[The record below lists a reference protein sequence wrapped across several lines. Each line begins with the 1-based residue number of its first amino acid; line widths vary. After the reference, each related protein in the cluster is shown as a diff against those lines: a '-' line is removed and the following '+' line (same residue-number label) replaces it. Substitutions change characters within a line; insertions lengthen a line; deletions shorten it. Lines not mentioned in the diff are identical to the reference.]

1 MHTNASRGGL
11 ALGVLLVLG
20 GVVGW
25 SEPVAPEAG
34 SADAAPP
41 QHAAEHAGA
50 EPAAAESAE
59 PHPVPPARV
68 LSARSGETPRGATR
82 LVFETSRP
90 VEYLIV
96 ELPEEN
102 GFEVHLMETDAGRLP
117 EPLGVTDARVAG
129 VAFRA
134 GPSGVVARV
143 AGRDERLQAR
153 AFRLENPSRVVVD
166 VFTAS
171 TAAAA
176 RAPAAQPAVAAKSAK
191 IEPPDL
197 HEAIPAPEFGGEALA
212 SSDAGHG
219 AGHGGTEADPHVD
232 GPEVGGTAGDARAEP
247 ADAVPAEDF
256 EALLAWIT
264 GLKLDARALEL
275 SESEEERSRYRRQ
288 LGLLLAERG
297 LVGEAKT
304 LLENA
309 VSSEGYDP
317 ATAFADSVL
326 LAELH
331 LESGDVDAA
340 SAIAEALS
348 AGKRTAPER
357 LQLARIL
364 IDCRFPDL
372 ARMHLEEAV
381 PNLTGRPRVEAQLL
395 LARAYW
401 DRRDAAKAHDWV
413 AKLTESKHTPPDLL
427 GPALV
432 LQADCLWA
440 MERAKDAENLYRRA
454 LALTLTDEEA
464 SWATLQLGNLAH
476 RAGRVTDAM
485 DHYRRA
491 KETWPETF
499 YGAQAEWFLR
509 VSERSEQV
517 REAGVVRDRG

>member
-1 MHTNASRGGL
+1 MHTNAFRGGF
-11 ALGVLLVLG
+11 ALGVVLALCG
-20 GVVGW
+20 PAAS
-25 SEPVAPEAG
+25 SEPVHDETAPAETVHVEAV
-34 SADAAPP
+34 P
-41 QHAAEHAGA
+41 AETVSPDRA
-50 EPAAAESAE
+50 SL
-59 PHPVPPARV
+59 V
-68 LSARSGETPRGATR
+68 SARSGETPRGATR
-82 LVFETSRP
+82 LVFEVSRP
-90 VEYLIV
+90 VEYLTV

-102 GFEVHLMETDAGRLP
+102 GFEIHLLETATESLP
-117 EPLGVTDARVAG
+117 QALGVADARIAG
-129 VAFRA
+129 VTFRA
-134 GPSGVVARV
+134 GPQGIVARV
-143 AGRDERLQAR
+143 AGKDESLVAR
-153 AFRLENPSRVVVD
+153 AFRLEDPPRVVVD
-166 VFTAS
+166 VS
-171 TAAAA
+171 TPSQAAAA
-176 RAPAAQPAVAAKSAK
+176 KAAPAAPAVATKPAKVES
-191 IEPPDL
+191 PDL
-197 HEAIPAPEFGGEALA
+197 HEAIAPPEPEDETLAAAPDAHGE
-212 SSDAGHG
+212 D
-219 AGHGGTEADPHVD
+219 
-232 GPEVGGTAGDARAEP
+232 EP
-247 ADAVPAEDF
+247 ADAAHHAPDAPMQPEDF
-256 EALLAWIT
+256 DELLTWIT

-309 VSSEGYDP
+309 LASEGYDP
-317 ATAFADSVL
+317 ATAFADSVV

-331 LESGDVDAA
+331 LESGDVEAA

-364 IDCRFPDL
+364 VDCRFPDL
-372 ARMHLEEAV
+372 ARVHLEEAL
-381 PNLTGRPRVEAQLL
+381 PNLTGRPRIEAQLL

-401 DRRDAAKAHDWV
+401 DRRDAPKAHDYV
-413 AKLTESKHTPPDLL
+413 AKLTESKHMPPDLL

-440 MERAKDAENLYRRA
+440 MDRARDAESLYRRA

-476 RAGRVTDAM
+476 RAGRITDAM

-491 KETWPETF
+491 KDSWPETF

-517 REAGVVRDRG
+517 REAQVVRDRG

>member
-11 ALGVLLVLG
+11 ALGVLFVLG
-20 GVVGW
+20 GVAGW

-41 QHAAEHAGA
+41 EHAAEHAAA

-59 PHPVPPARV
+59 PHPVPPATV
-68 LSARSGETPRGATR
+68 VSARSGETPRGATR
-82 LVFETSRP
+82 LVFETSRK
-90 VEYLIV
+90 VEYLTV

-117 EPLGVTDARVAG
+117 EPLDVTDARIAG

-153 AFRLENPSRVVVD
+153 AFRLENPPRVVVD

-176 RAPAAQPAVAAKSAK
+176 KAPASQPAVAAKSAK
-191 IEPPDL
+191 IESPDL
-197 HEAIPAPEFGGEALA
+197 HEAIPAPESFGETLA
-212 SSDAGHG
+212 SSDAGHEG
-219 AGHGGTEADPHVD
+219 AEADPQVD
-232 GPEVGGTAGDARAEP
+232 ETEDGGAAGDAHADSAE
-247 ADAVPAEDF
+247 AVPAEDF
-256 EALLAWIT
+256 EELLAWIT